1 MNVSLQLPRRN
12 KKRNALEVFKCVCIF
27 PELIK
32 TSTAILCLYGYL
44 SKNYVFVSIFIIN
57 MKMQSKLHYIVHMVV
72 HF

>member
-1 MNVSLQLPRRN
+1 MNDSLQLPRRN
-12 KKRNALEVFKCVCIF
+12 KKRNVLKVFKCVCVF

-57 MKMQSKLHYIVHMVV
+57 MKMQSKLHYIAHMVV